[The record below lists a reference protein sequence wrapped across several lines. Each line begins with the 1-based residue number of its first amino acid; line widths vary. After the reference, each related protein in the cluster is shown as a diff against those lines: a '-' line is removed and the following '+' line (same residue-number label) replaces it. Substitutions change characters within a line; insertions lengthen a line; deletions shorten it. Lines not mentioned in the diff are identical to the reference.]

1 MSFCCSE
8 EAPLLRTREQQAKQ
22 ACAGGAPS
30 PEYPAEI
37 PVNPPSPWGNGV
49 TDEPEMVDWQNA
61 ADASITHVAVIR
73 EPTDSML
80 GTDDTDLESG
90 DPVSPRTAER
100 LDTADDDE
108 YEEIDLPGSVYGAG
122 IFGVAH
128 DLTIVLNSQLPES
141 LLLFRCVHCLG
152 MLLVNYV
159 VQGYLLLATEW
170 YVVLPAVHSIQ
181 SIYAHYHKEAFDVTG
196 VFLQERWNDPE
207 IFPIVTKMKL
217 CQIPLSHPRFTLIIV
232 FVWTIKAVAELK
244 ETMKIFRDIQRME
257 GASRLSEVLTYPSR
271 DGRRGSVTAMRGHIR
286 RLTPM
291 LRGALHAVITIPKLV
306 LNCILFLYGTRWLVA
321 TTDFAG
327 LVLNSVALSFI
338 VEIDELIYATLL
350 PLKVHEAVDST
361 KLLAH
366 QQSEEADIGD
376 RWTAYTRAWLFF
388 AAAVFFGF
396 AYINYSQYFDWDLL
410 MLPIGV
416 LPGYQFDLNVP
427 GRCDRVIEEMSSD
440 LCKYRFDAFYCFPY
454 GAVGK

>member
-1 MSFCCSE
+1 
-8 EAPLLRTREQQAKQ
+8 
-22 ACAGGAPS
+22 
-30 PEYPAEI
+30 
-37 PVNPPSPWGNGV
+37 
-49 TDEPEMVDWQNA
+49 
-61 ADASITHVAVIR
+61 
-73 EPTDSML
+73 
-80 GTDDTDLESG
+80 
-90 DPVSPRTAER
+90 
-100 LDTADDDE
+100 
-108 YEEIDLPGSVYGAG
+108 
-122 IFGVAH
+122 
-128 DLTIVLNSQLPES
+128 
-141 LLLFRCVHCLG
+141 
-152 MLLVNYV
+152 
-159 VQGYLLLATEW
+159 
-170 YVVLPAVHSIQ
+170 
-181 SIYAHYHKEAFDVTG
+181 
-196 VFLQERWNDPE
+196 
-207 IFPIVTKMKL
+207 
-217 CQIPLSHPRFTLIIV
+217 
-232 FVWTIKAVAELK
+232 
-244 ETMKIFRDIQRME
+244 
-257 GASRLSEVLTYPSR
+257 
-271 DGRRGSVTAMRGHIR
+271 VTAMRGHIR